1 MAAAGIIPKEGVA
14 RVGAPSWGISD
25 HHGPTRAGVES
36 PSWGRARPS
45 WPDSWLSFETAVA
58 AGYIP
63 KERVAAA
70 GYIPKERAAKVGAPN
85 GASVTIM
92 AQLLVCL
99 KRRF

>member
-1 MAAAGIIPKEGVA
+1 MAAAGYIPKERA
-14 RVGAPSWGISD
+14 AKVGAPSWGISD

-45 WPDSWLSFETAVA
+45 WPDSWLSFETAGA

-63 KERVAAA
+63 KERVA
-70 GYIPKERAAKVGAPN
+70 KVSAPN

-92 AQLLVCL
+92 ARAGVESPS
-99 KRRF
+99 